1 MYTQQHKATSKQ
13 CNKSTKRK
21 LQSACA
27 AAGAGVG
34 ASADADTV
42 ADAGAG
48 AVDATVLCLCVLL
61 LAAVAAVAFAAG
73 AAAGVRGCCLLVG
86 DDKLLV
92 VDLSCDFAGVGAVDG
107 AANGEA
113 SAKDLLH
120 AACQCAGKAA
130 WAHGACNVNDCVQGQ
145 VAVVHS

>member
-1 MYTQQHKATSKQ
+1 MQTNQQRESCKVLVLRLVRVWERVLMLTLWLMRELGLLTLQ
-13 CNKSTKRK
+13 CCVCVCSC
-21 LQSACA
+21 LLHA
-27 AAGAGVG
+27 A
-34 ASADADTV
+34 
-42 ADAGAG
+42 
-48 AVDATVLCLCVLL
+48 
-61 LAAVAAVAFAAG
+61 AAVASGA

-130 WAHGACNVNDCVQGQ
+130 WAHGACNVDDGVQGQ